1 MEGSLRY
8 KTIVTNVPF
17 TRYGQY
23 YRLVEEEDY
32 EFIFQLRSD
41 KLLGKYLNPTEG
53 NPESQRIWLR
63 NYKSRERS
71 GDEFYFICI
80 NPINNQKLGV
90 FRLYNF
96 TEDSFGTGS
105 WLYRP
110 GLKNEPVIGNI
121 TGKEIGFELLEYEK
135 CRFDVRK
142 DNVTILAYHKLFNP
156 LQIDEDDLN
165 IYFELSKDNFKKTK
179 IKILKL
185 FGYASHG

>member
-8 KTIVTNVPF
+8 KTILSNVPF

-23 YRLVEEEDY
+23 YRLVKEEDY

-41 KLLGKYLNPTEG
+41 KLLGKHLNRTED
-53 NPESQRIWLR
+53 NPESQRIWIR
-63 NYKSRERS
+63 NYKYRERS

-80 NPINNQKLGV
+80 DQINNQRLGV

-96 TEDSFGTGS
+96 TDDSFRTGS

-110 GLKNEPVIGNI
+110 GLKNEPVLGNI
-121 TGKEIGFELLEYEK
+121 TGKEIGFTFLKYEK

-142 DNVTILAYHKLFNP
+142 DNRTILAYHRLFNP
-156 LQIDEDDLN
+156 TEIDQDDLN
-165 IYFELSKDNFKKTK
+165 FYFELSRNSFEATK
-179 IKILKL
+179 NRLL
-185 FGYASHG
+185 GLLGYRV